1 MSSLKKPPSRL
12 LRPPACDSC
21 KAKRVYC
28 YAQADGQPCPRCV
41 EKQILC
47 KTTYVPRGRPRKSTA
62 ALQPFPQPPI
72 SASVPA
78 LDLLANPEVVKH
90 LFKCL
95 SKLPQYRHPLFREI
109 NLDTALAAASWRLDL
124 LHPQAS
130 VLAYCICA
138 TSATIA
144 FHPDI
149 IGPDLDLPSSL
160 SDRARFHLGAD
171 LRAYGIQRARAC
183 RILHDWAVRAAGEAR
198 IQIEASECNALSCFL
213 LDALEQDVESSS
225 RPWAASYM
233 SHVRILMAAWLD
245 EYSHRASWAGHMMSE
260 SLRGVMH
267 RKPVLVTLADQLFI
281 SQGPARSLES
291 LLEAAHKE
299 AASPSLKHR
308 AHFCFDCILPFLF
321 HATRISREFYETIS
335 GDFARRQPL
344 SELAL
349 RNTIE
354 GLTTIQA
361 LISFCFGGT
370 EFPDQSTFPVS
381 TDVLRTTYR
390 PETATNVRS
399 CAFGMS
405 VIFMG
410 LVLTL
415 HTELE
420 RREESESRTL
430 GQISSPSSVKSSKQ
444 AQSPW
449 TSAHIALLRSQAHE
463 LALSALPDIRRVL
476 ALQEFP
482 LYGIAMMWTNI
493 MGWAEFCAKEADQR
507 GGIWGF
513 SGSGDAGGQAKLEET
528 VQTYERIL
536 CALKGIGYS
545 LSSTHLNNLIERLE
559 THLLSYR
566 QRTSDV
572 MSMSISTTAPSFSPP
587 EQDMDMEL
595 LSRPL
600 PDMSFL
606 LDGSWMYI
614 WLDCW

>member
-1 MSSLKKPPSRL
+1 MSSLQKPRL

-47 KTTYVPRGRPRKSTA
+47 KTTYVPRGRPRKSTT

-95 SKLPQYRHPLFREI
+95 SKLPQRRHPLFREI

-138 TSATIA
+138 ISATIA

-149 IGPDLDLPSSL
+149 IGPNLDSPSSL
-160 SDRARFHLGAD
+160 SDRTRFHLGAD
-171 LRAYGIQRARAC
+171 LRAYGIQRAHAC
-183 RILHDWAVRAAGEAR
+183 RILHNWAVRAAGEAR
-198 IQIEASECNALSCFL
+198 IQSEASECNALSCFL
-213 LDALEQDVESSS
+213 LDALEEDVESSS

-233 SHVRILMAAWLD
+233 SHVRILMAAWPD
-245 EYSHRASWAGHMMSE
+245 EYSVRAFWAGYMMSE

-308 AHFCFDCILPFLF
+308 AHFSFDCILPFLF

-354 GLTTIQA
+354 GLTTIKA

-390 PETATNVRS
+390 PETATDVRS
-399 CAFGMS
+399 CASGMS
-405 VIFMG
+405 AIFTG

-420 RREESESRTL
+420 RREDLSESRTL
-430 GQISSPSSVKSSKQ
+430 GQISSPSSFKSSKQ

-476 ALQEFP
+476 TLQEFP
-482 LYGIAMMWTNI
+482 FYGLAMMWTHI
-493 MGWAEFCAKEADQR
+493 MGWAKFCVDEADQR
-507 GGIWGF
+507 GGI
-513 SGSGDAGGQAKLEET
+513 SGVAAGGQITLEET
-528 VQTYERIL
+528 VEAYDRIL
-536 CALKGIGYS
+536 CALKGMGYS
-545 LSSTHLNNLIERLE
+545 CSSTRLDGLIERLE

-572 MSMSISTTAPSFSPP
+572 MSMSIFTTASSVSPP
-587 EQDMDMEL
+587 AHNMDIEL

-600 PDMSFL
+600 PEMSFL
-606 LDGSWMYI
+606 LDGSWMVGGSQLEI
-614 WLDCW
+614 

>member
-1 MSSLKKPPSRL
+1 MCLAGDLGNPQRHCSR
-12 LRPPACDSC
+12 S
-21 KAKRVYC
+21 
-28 YAQADGQPCPRCV
+28 
-41 EKQILC
+41 
-47 KTTYVPRGRPRKSTA
+47 
-62 ALQPFPQPPI
+62 PQPPI

-78 LDLLANPEVVKH
+78 LDLLANPELVKH

-233 SHVRILMAAWLD
+233 SHVRILMAAWPD
-245 EYSHRASWAGHMMSE
+245 EYSVRAFWAGYMMSE

-299 AASPSLKHR
+299 AASPSLEHR
-308 AHFCFDCILPFLF
+308 AHFCFDCIRPFFF

-335 GDFARRQPL
+335 GDFARRQPI

-349 RNTIE
+349 HNTIDA
-354 GLTTIQA
+354 LTTIQA
-361 LISFCFGGT
+361 IISFCFGGM
-370 EFPDQSTFPVS
+370 EFPDRSTFQVL
-381 TDVLRTTYR
+381 TDVSQKTYR
-390 PETATNVRS
+390 PETDPDVHS
-399 CAFGMS
+399 PAFAMS
-405 VIFMG
+405 VMFTA

-420 RREESESRTL
+420 RRANEESGSQALCE
-430 GQISSPSSVKSSKQ
+430 ISSQSSFKSSKQ

-449 TSAHIALLRSQAHE
+449 ISARIAFLRSQARA
-463 LALSALPDIRRVL
+463 LALSALSDIRRVL
-476 ALQEFP
+476 TLQEFP
-482 LYGIAMMWTNI
+482 FYGLAMTWTHI
-493 MGWAEFCAKEADQR
+493 MGWAEFCADEADQR
-507 GGIWGF
+507 GGI
-513 SGSGDAGGQAKLEET
+513 SGVAAGGQITLEET
-528 VQTYERIL
+528 VEAYDRIL

-545 LSSTHLNNLIERLE
+545 CSGARLDGLTQRLE

-566 QRTSDV
+566 QCTGDA
-572 MSMSISTTAPSFSPP
+572 MSMSIFTAASSFSPP
-587 EQDMDMEL
+587 AHNIDMEL

-606 LDGSWMYI
+606 LDGSWMVGGSQ
-614 WLDCW
+614 LDRYLDEGGGRR